1 MKRAGRDSSPSV
13 REKKEKRRRMDQS
26 NRQASKALSRESKTI
41 WDKKKEWL
49 KKKMLSESRKT
60 SSYAVNLKI
69 NVHIE

>member
-1 MKRAGRDSSPSV
+1 MKRAARDSSPSV
-13 REKKEKRRRMDQS
+13 REKKEKRRMDQS
-26 NRQASKALSRESKTI
+26 NRQASKVLSRESKTI

-60 SSYAVNLKI
+60 SSYTANLKI